1 MFGKF
6 CLSIQTCKYAKLLYK
21 IITSTSVIYS
31 ERYLQFMEKNCG
43 MKVLVQDHEWLT
55 SMAKTIPGMF
65 SSLVRARLLCH
76 KVSEESEQ
84 ERSLI
89 QSELLVV
96 ADVLLM
102 HGVVTLVTMMAV
114 FTYSRRTTN
123 TFLSLTVQTWT
134 HEDLAVEEELREAT
148 VVAAGGS
155 SCIIKPWPSTNTRFP
170 ITQKSVGMKPKVWN
184 LVIPVR
190 RNFMCWWP

>member
-21 IITSTSVIYS
+21 IITSTSVIYN
-31 ERYLQFMEKNCG
+31 EHYLQFMEKNWC

-96 ADVLLM
+96 ADVLLLM

-123 TFLSLTVQTWT
+123 TLSLTVQTWT
-134 HEDLAVEEELREAT
+134 HEDLAVEEELREST
-148 VVAAGGS
+148 DVAADGS
-155 SCIIKPWPSTNTRFP
+155 SCISKPWPSTNTRFP
-170 ITQKSVGMKPKVWN
+170 ITQKSVGMKLKVWN